1 MSISLKRLQNDL
13 LELSNIGK
21 DDKGGGITRV
31 GFSREDMQAR
41 QWLLEKMR
49 NINMD
54 SYMDG
59 AGNVI
64 GRLQGN
70 QSKCV
75 MMGSHID
82 SVPNGGIFDGCLGV
96 MAGLECC
103 RVLQEIPQEE
113 RRPVEVIAFAEEE
126 GRFGGMFG
134 VQAFCGNVS
143 LGWMDQAADE
153 NGNKLKDVMKSQG
166 LNPDEAL
173 KAQRDPGEVRA
184 FLELHVEQGPMLE
197 RLKKPVGIV
206 QGISGVFKWN
216 IHFLG
221 CANHAGTAP
230 MDMRSDAFMGMADF
244 AHEIP
249 RIIAEEGTENS
260 RLTVG
265 SVELKPGYP
274 HTIPGEAHFSLVGRD
289 LDLNVMKALAGTCR
303 KVLSA
308 IARKHGLRF
317 EYDEMSWLDPKPCH
331 DEIQELFK
339 QCCDDLGYES
349 HLMPSGAGHDTQF
362 MCDFTRAGMIFVP
375 SINGVSHAPDEWT
388 HWSDIEIGANVLYEA
403 VKTVALEKDA

>member
-1 MSISLKRLQNDL
+1 MK
-13 LELSNIGK
+13 
-21 DDKGGGITRV
+21 KGGGITSI
-31 GFSREDMQAR
+31 GFSEEDMEAR
-41 QWLLEKMR
+41 KWLLKKMESV
-49 NINMD
+49 NMT

-64 GRLQGN
+64 GRLEGN
-70 QSKCV
+70 QSKTV
-75 MMGSHID
+75 LMGSHID

-96 MAGLECC
+96 LAGLECC
-103 RVLQEIPQEE
+103 RVLQEMPKEN

-143 LGWMDQAADE
+143 LGWIDQAADE
-153 NGNKLKDVMKSQG
+153 QGNKLKDVMKNQG
-166 LNPDEAL
+166 LNPEEAL
-173 KAQRDPGEVRA
+173 KAGRDPNEVHA
-184 FLELHVEQGPMLE
+184 FLELHIEQGPMLE
-197 RLKKPVGIV
+197 RIKKPVGIV

-274 HTIPGEAHFSLVGRD
+274 HTVPGEAHFSLVGRD
-289 LDLNVMKALAGTCR
+289 LDLDVMKALASSCR

-308 IARKHGLRF
+308 IARKHSLRF

-331 DEIQELFK
+331 KDIQMLFK
-339 QCCDDLGYES
+339 SCCDDLGYDS
-349 HLMPSGAGHDTQF
+349 QFMPSGAGHDTQF
-362 MCDFTRAGMIFVP
+362 MCDFTQAGMIFVP

-388 HWSDIEIGANVLYEA
+388 HWSDIEIGANVLCEA
-403 VKTVALEKDA
+403 VKRVASSRDV